1 MSKQVQIPSKIIPGE
16 NSIIYD
22 NFVVENDIYILH
34 GYENSV
40 QTHLLVLDYNTYKLK
55 NKFIFDN
62 CYHGIFY
69 KNKIYV
75 LKGHNVLAYDMFTL
89 NLLNTTDLSKFEYFD
104 FFHEFAKYG
113 DFDDAEERFREE
125 ERFEEGRFGEEEERL
140 REQEERFR
148 EQEKKIREELRK
160 EEQNFMKGEERFRKE
175 EERKMTEMGILS
187 KHRGEKTEDNPR
199 GIIFHENELNP
210 LNSCIC
216 VFDGGLYVCSV
227 SNKFSV
233 FSLNRKVFSDMF
245 INGEIYNHASI
256 YYDSNSALCIT
267 STGTYF
273 YSSGEEMFGKL
284 DNSIQNKTNM
294 NNTKPIKISKT
305 TCIINNFLYDVEF
318 DTITELF
325 QLPVQNLKLTQEG
338 YKIHES
344 NKLKRKDKIE
354 SGRYSRDGKNEVNN
368 ENKHAVC
375 DLIITVSYNHLTPY
389 NLNNY
394 SENDLSVLEF
404 NNNVGHIPSS
414 ILQERTGLTE
424 KVLRIPNFEDYL
436 NYVQFNKIDVSNVVN
451 ILNITKELND
461 YDNDYIAY
469 VIPYI
474 VYYNVVLAKNL
485 NGQNE
490 FLNVLYNNN
499 IQQFYTCLSSLVFY
513 SDDFLNKLPQNGDRL
528 SNTILNYFTGLDN
541 YKNPGRLIN

>member
-1 MSKQVQIPSKIIPGE
+1 MSKQIQIPSKIIPGE

-55 NKFIFDN
+55 NKFNFDN

-199 GIIFHENELNP
+199 GIIFNENELNP

-461 YDNDYIAY
+461 YDNEYIAY
-469 VIPYI
+469 VIAYI

-485 NGQNE
+485 NGQYE